1 MKRSGGGL
9 QRSADWLEQRPR
21 GRKVKA
27 LRVRRESF
35 VFLDHSMCEGK

>member
-9 QRSADWLEQRPR
+9 QRSADWLEQKQR

-27 LRVRRESF
+27 LPVRRESF
-35 VFLDHSMCEGK
+35 VFLDHSMRERK